1 MAGDNEKL
9 NDSCPAC
16 GSKIDSDE
24 LCTCGYDPSLELQEG
39 TYVPQF
45 ALTAT
50 LDKVPGDAGYQEM
63 QDLFLKSHWG
73 KFGLLTQTMFNFSLN
88 KLRKNSNLKE
98 NFMAL

>member
-50 LDKVPGDAGYQEM
+50 LDKVP
-63 QDLFLKSHWG
+63 
-73 KFGLLTQTMFNFSLN
+73 
-88 KLRKNSNLKE
+88 
-98 NFMAL
+98 

>member
-50 LDKVPGDAGYQEM
+50 LDKVPGDAGPIFKES
-63 QDLFLKSHWG
+63 LG

-88 KLRKNSNLKE
+88 KLRKIQT
-98 NFMAL
+98 